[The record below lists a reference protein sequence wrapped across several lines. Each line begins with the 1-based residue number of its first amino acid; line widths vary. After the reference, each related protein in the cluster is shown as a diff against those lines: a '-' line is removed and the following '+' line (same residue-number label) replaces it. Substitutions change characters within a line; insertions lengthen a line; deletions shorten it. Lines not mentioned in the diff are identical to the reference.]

1 MKKDKVL
8 YVSDLD
14 GTLLNTRDK
23 ISDYSVEAIN
33 ALVEKGMLFTYATA
47 RSLVSASVVAGGLST
62 RIPVIVYNGAFIIRP
77 DTGEILSSVFFT
89 PKERETAAD
98 FLTKEGIF
106 PLVYAYVEGQ
116 ERVSWLPEKENEG
129 FRRYFARRKGDRRF
143 RPLADEKKLYE
154 GEIFYF
160 TCIGERKELLPVY
173 ERFREDE
180 DYICTL
186 QQELYST
193 EYFCEIM
200 PRGATKANAIGKL
213 KQMWGCERVVSFGD
227 AVNDI
232 PMFRISDECYAVA
245 NAVGELKAM
254 ADGVV
259 GDNDSDGVA
268 RWLLENAVI

>member
-23 ISDYSVEAIN
+23 ISDYSVETIN

-47 RSLVSASVVAGGLST
+47 RSLVSASVVARGLSA

-98 FLTKEGIF
+98 FLAKAGVF

-143 RPLADEKKLYE
+143 RPLADVKKLYE

-193 EYFCEIM
+193 EYF
-200 PRGATKANAIGKL
+200 
-213 KQMWGCERVVSFGD
+213 
-227 AVNDI
+227 
-232 PMFRISDECYAVA
+232 
-245 NAVGELKAM
+245 
-254 ADGVV
+254 
-259 GDNDSDGVA
+259 
-268 RWLLENAVI
+268 